1 MNKETL
7 IALLLVGLIILA
19 GVQAIEIS
27 GMKSDLATDVG
38 QQNINGNA
46 QGATRYS
53 PSASS
58 ASSSAGMVGGC

>member
-1 MNKETL
+1 MNKETF
-7 IALLLVGLIILA
+7 IAGIMVGLIILA

-27 GMKSDLATDVG
+27 GMKSDLVENGLG
-38 QQNINGNA
+38 QPSASRTGA

-58 ASSSAGMVGGC
+58 SAGMVGGC

>member
-1 MNKETL
+1 MNKETI
-7 IALLLVGLIILA
+7 IAVIMIGLIILA

-27 GMKSDLATDVG
+27 GMKSDLVG
-38 QQNINGNA
+38 NLGQPSANGAGA

-53 PSASS
+53 SS